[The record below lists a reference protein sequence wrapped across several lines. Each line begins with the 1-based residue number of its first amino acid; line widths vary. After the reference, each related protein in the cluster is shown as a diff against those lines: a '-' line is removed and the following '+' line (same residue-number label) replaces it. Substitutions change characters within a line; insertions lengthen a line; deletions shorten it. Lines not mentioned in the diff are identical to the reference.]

1 MRKFMDFSNHIWRS
15 DMEKNLES
23 PYDKYLQEDL
33 EILANSNV
41 PFKQMENSSIL
52 ITGAT
57 GLVGM
62 HLVMALMCCNRINNT
77 GIKIYALAR
86 NEQKAQSIYKNL
98 LSRKELNIIIGDI
111 TEEICINDKID
122 YIIHC
127 ASVTKSEIMVKK
139 PVMTIKTSIEGT
151 DNVLSFAVKKS
162 VKSFVYVSS
171 MEMYGSFE
179 TSAFNV
185 TESQIGNINPLNLR
199 SNYPESKRM
208 CENMCIAYLSEYGV
222 PVKIAR
228 MAQTFGA
235 GILPGENRI
244 FAQFAKSVIE
254 NRDIVLH
261 TYGKSEGNYCYIR
274 DAISAILIILLK
286 GKNGEAYNVS
296 NEESHTTIA
305 DMALLVAREIADNK
319 IKVVFD
325 IPETNVYGYA
335 SDTKMKLNSNKLKKL
350 GWKPQVGLKESYIR
364 LVGSMESSK

>member
-1 MRKFMDFSNHIWRS
+1 MI
-15 DMEKNLES
+15 DMENNLES
-23 PYDKYLQEDL
+23 PDNKYLQEDL
-33 EILANSNV
+33 EILANSDI

-62 HLVMALMCCNRINNT
+62 NIVLALMCCNRINNI
-77 GIKIYALAR
+77 GIKIYALVR
-86 NEQKAQSIYKNL
+86 DEKKAKNIYKDL
-98 LSRKELNIIIGDI
+98 IDREDMNIVIGDVTKKI
-111 TEEICINDKID
+111 SIEDNID

-127 ASVTKSEIMVKK
+127 ASITKSEIMLKK
-139 PVMTIKTSIEGT
+139 PVRTIKTSIEGT

-162 VKSFVYVSS
+162 IKSFVYVSS

-179 TSAFNV
+179 VPAFDV
-185 TESQIGNINPLNLR
+185 TELQIGSINPLNLR

-244 FAQFAKSVIE
+244 FAQFARSVIE

-261 TYGKSEGNYCYIR
+261 THGKSEGNYCYMR
-274 DAISAILIILLK
+274 DAVSALLFILLK
-286 GKNGEAYNVS
+286 GINGEAYNVS
-296 NEESHTTIA
+296 NEETHITIA
-305 DMALLVAREIADNK
+305 GMASLVASGIANNK

-325 IPETNVYGYA
+325 IPEENIYGYA
-335 SDTKMKLNSNKLKKL
+335 AETKMKLNTDKLKKL
-350 GWKPQVGLKESYIR
+350 GWKPEVGLEEAYTRLIESMKYC
-364 LVGSMESSK
+364 K